1 MKAEKLFRF
10 IRSRQESLSQL
21 SINIIRYKVVQG
33 GSLLEVDLICSLNML
48 NINES
53 LLRLSVTDYD
63 Y

>member
-1 MKAEKLFRF
+1 MTE
-10 IRSRQESLSQL
+10 
-21 SINIIRYKVVQG
+21 NIVLLTIYKGLRG
-33 GSLLEVDLICSLNML
+33 GSLVEVDLICSLNML